1 MCLLICTRWTHC
13 NILRIVITA
22 LTKVKTFFISATYPN
37 FLYPQGTT
45 SGKHGKH
52 ARCLTISS
60 SSRRNSQRTQPGTPH
75 MTISHNIYAMFHGIF
90 GRSFLYARCEPS
102 VNLTYRSAA
111 NRFYVLWSARLYCM
125 LEPKH
130 VYFSARTS
138 QRATKVIL
146 SKDENHA
153 LTSVVA
159 YKENVKIKVK
169 INQCSSR

>member
-1 MCLLICTRWTHC
+1 
-13 NILRIVITA
+13 
-22 LTKVKTFFISATYPN
+22 
-37 FLYPQGTT
+37 
-45 SGKHGKH
+45 
-52 ARCLTISS
+52 
-60 SSRRNSQRTQPGTPH
+60 
-75 MTISHNIYAMFHGIF
+75 
-90 GRSFLYARCEPS
+90 
-102 VNLTYRSAA
+102 
-111 NRFYVLWSARLYCM
+111 M